1 MKPITPGF
9 TRAVELFLVTLVIGL
24 WFLPEDLSAQ
34 TPFYQGKTVTL
45 IQGREP
51 GGSGDMSV
59 RALIPYLQKY
69 IPGNPTVVTEFIPGA
84 GGRKAANHLYRS
96 VRPDGLTVGN
106 IGGGLILNAVLGE
119 PGVEYDLGKFI
130 YLGTSESA
138 MVWEGRKGS
147 NLLLI
152 VNRRISGKLRGQPV
166 PFKPGVLQ
174 ASAELSPSQIQDLG
188 RYS

>member
-1 MKPITPGF
+1 MKPITTGF

-51 GGSGDMSV
+51 GDSGDMSV

-96 VRPDGLTVGN
+96 ARP
-106 IGGGLILNAVLGE
+106 E
-119 PGVEYDLGKFI
+119 
-130 YLGTSESA
+130 
-138 MVWEGRKGS
+138 
-147 NLLLI
+147 
-152 VNRRISGKLRGQPV
+152 
-166 PFKPGVLQ
+166 
-174 ASAELSPSQIQDLG
+174 
-188 RYS
+188 